1 MAPAPVQPAP
11 APVHHEPKKSSRK
24 WLILLVIAGIAGAAA
39 WVVQQRQ
46 EQAQQTAASVGV
58 TRTAK
63 VTAGKLD
70 VNLRLAGQ
78 TSSRDFAN
86 ITAPIMRGFESGRD
100 MILVYLIPTGS
111 KVKKGDLL
119 AQIDAKSIEDHID
132 DIADD
137 IERADADIRKRK
149 AEQEVDMATLLQSI
163 RVAQTDYEKAKL
175 DARAAEVRTE
185 VEREL
190 LKLAEQE
197 AEARYKQ
204 VQGDVAQ
211 KKVTYAAELVILD
224 ITRQRHVRHRDRHK
238 VDLVKYAMR
247 APMDG
252 LAVSQQI
259 FRSSEMATVQ
269 QGDQVYPGQLFMKVV
284 NPQRMQVEANINQS
298 ESSVLR
304 ISQTAKVRLDAF
316 PGITLPGHVF
326 SINALATGGFRQQ
339 YYIRNIPV
347 KVAID
352 QAHEKLI
359 PDLSAAA
366 EVLIQSSSD
375 NAKQVPLGAVQD
387 ESGKPVVYVK
397 KGSNFERRAVTV
409 GLQNAT
415 HAEVTAGLEIGEE
428 VALEKPALANP
439 QTETR
444 ASL

>member
-1 MAPAPVQPAP
+1 M
-11 APVHHEPKKSSRK
+11 
-24 WLILLVIAGIAGAAA
+24 
-39 WVVQQRQ
+39 
-46 EQAQQTAASVGV
+46 
-58 TRTAK
+58 
-63 VTAGKLD
+63 
-70 VNLRLAGQ
+70 
-78 TSSRDFAN
+78 
-86 ITAPIMRGFESGRD
+86 
-100 MILVYLIPTGS
+100 
-111 KVKKGDLL
+111 
-119 AQIDAKSIEDHID
+119 
-132 DIADD
+132 
-137 IERADADIRKRK
+137 
-149 AEQEVDMATLLQSI
+149 
-163 RVAQTDYEKAKL
+163 
-175 DARAAEVRTE
+175 
-185 VEREL
+185 
-190 LKLAEQE
+190 
-197 AEARYKQ
+197 
-204 VQGDVAQ
+204 QGDVAQ